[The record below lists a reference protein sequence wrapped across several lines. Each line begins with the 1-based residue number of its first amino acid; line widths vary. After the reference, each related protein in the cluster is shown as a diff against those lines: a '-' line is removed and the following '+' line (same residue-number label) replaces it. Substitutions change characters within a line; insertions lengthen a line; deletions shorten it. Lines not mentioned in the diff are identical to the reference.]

1 MTQLKQTL
9 PPSVGASRG
18 IGTILDSC
26 GLEVDLLEQEARQA
40 CLRLAAA
47 EADEKGCALW
57 EQELGLEVREDLAV
71 EARRALIRAALDGL
85 DTCTPEKLRVLVGNM
100 LEGDVTL
107 EEDFD
112 HYTFAVKAQV
122 ERFLVPGLTPVEK
135 ALRKAAPAH
144 LDFTLSAAADVE
156 TAVSPAHVLT
166 AGMKLHIFTKED
178 IT

>member
-1 MTQLKQTL
+1 MAQLKRTL

-26 GLEVDLLEQEARQA
+26 DLEIDLLEQEARQA

-57 EQELGLEVREDLAV
+57 ERELGLEVREDLAV
-71 EARRALIRAALDGL
+71 ETRRALIRAALDSL
-85 DTCTPEKLRVLVGNM
+85 DTCTPEKLRALVGKM
-100 LEGDVTL
+100 LEGDVEL
-107 EEDFD
+107 EEDFAN
-112 HYTFAVKAQV
+112 YTFRVKAKV

-156 TAVSPAHVLT
+156 TATPPVHALT
-166 AGMKLHIFTKED
+166 AGVKLHIFTKED